1 MRIQTGMGLALLL
14 AVFAV
19 ATGCT
24 GSQSITP
31 PDSPSAGELSGVR
44 IDVHET
50 PD

>member
-1 MRIQTGMGLALLL
+1 MGLALTL

-19 ATGCT
+19 ASACT
-24 GSQSITP
+24 GSESASTTV
-31 PDSPSAGELSGVR
+31 SPSAGELAGIR